1 MGRYL
6 RLYGYFVR
14 FSLSRAM
21 EFRFDFFFRIV
32 MDLVYYGVNLAF
44 FKILFLQ
51 TPVLAQWN
59 ESQAMVFVGCYL
71 LVDALNMT
79 LFSNNMWL
87 FPILVN
93 RGDLDYY
100 LVRPVSTFFF
110 VTLRDFA
117 VNSAINLLFAVGIFG
132 WALARY
138 PEPISLARLLLLL
151 ALLPLGSVLYF
162 LVQMAFLIPVFWN
175 HSARGWGG
183 VFWSM
188 TKIMER
194 PDRIFRGWARWAFTV
209 FLPFAAM
216 ASLPA
221 RLFLEDF
228 EPAVLL
234 HFLAVVAGFAVLVAV
249 LWKVALRSYSSA
261 SS

>member
-1 MGRYL
+1 MARYL
-6 RLYGYFVR
+6 RLYAYFVR

-21 EFRFDFFFRIV
+21 EFRLDFFFRIA

-44 FKILFLQ
+44 FRILFLQ
-51 TPVLAQWN
+51 TPTLAGWD

-71 LVDALNMT
+71 VVDALNMT
-79 LFSNNMWL
+79 LFSNNMWM

-117 VNSAINLLFAVGIFG
+117 VNSFVNLVFAFGILG
-132 WALARY
+132 WAFTRAPGEFSWDRY
-138 PEPISLARLLLLL
+138 LLL
-151 ALLPLGSVLYF
+151 AFLLPLGSVLYG
-162 LVQMAFLIPVFWN
+162 LVQLAFLLPVFWN

-194 PDRIFRGWARWAFTV
+194 PDRIFRGWMRAILTTI
-209 FLPFAAM
+209 LPFALM
-216 ASLPA
+216 ASFPA
-221 RLFLEDF
+221 RLFLEGF
-228 EPAVLL
+228 GSELL
-234 HFLAVVAGFAVLVAV
+234 FHFVLVFMAFALV
-249 LWKVALRSYSSA
+249 LALLWRAALRAYSSA